1 MRYSITAKTLSLT
14 GLLLLLS
21 ISQPST
27 QLSAAPLPDT
37 GSILRDQQQ
46 SQQQP
51 QGQFR
56 APEQEKEPLLNT
68 GSNVQVVVKGFAFS
82 GYEGLVTEA
91 ELQQAVA
98 GSIGKSLT
106 FNELNSL
113 TDKVTALFK
122 AKGWLQAR
130 AYLPPQDITSGII
143 RVAIAQVKSDGNLT
157 IKRDKSARI
166 SPDYL
171 HGIGILP
178 LHAGKPIKEKE
189 LERSVLLM
197 NDLPGV
203 SAKASL
209 VPGSEPGTSGV
220 DVAVTEGRLFS
231 GMLYG
236 DNQGNR
242 YIGAW
247 RGTALVS
254 VNDPL
259 RRGDQLTLLLTEASG
274 LAQGRIGYSFP
285 IAFSGARAN
294 LSYTGMRYELGREL
308 APLQYKGNSNSID
321 AGISYP
327 TLRTRNANVTTS
339 FSYGYRGLIDTQA
352 DVNIHDKQINNA
364 TLMVSGDRYD
374 QLLGGGYTSYNAS
387 ITTGSLHESSD
398 LTAEYAKANLTEGS
412 YTRFNVALAR
422 LQHLSERFN
431 LNISGS
437 AQMAAGGNLDSS
449 EKFTL
454 GGPNGL
460 RAYPIGEAAGDEGQL
475 VSAEIRYALPLAAK
489 SGNLQLIGF
498 YDAGHI
504 TINNERYP
512 GDLSTATGRNDY
524 WLLGAGAGLNYAYSG
539 RFSVRG
545 IWAHVIGD
553 NAGRSTAG
561 NNSDGL
567 NDRSRFWLQ
576 STFSF

>member
-1 MRYSITAKTLSLT
+1 MSLT

-21 ISQPST
+21 LSQPSI
-27 QLSAAPLPDT
+27 QLSAAPVPDA

-46 SQQQP
+46 SQKQP
-51 QGQFR
+51 QVQLPVSEK
-56 APEQEKEPLLNT
+56 AKEPLLNT
-68 GSNVQVVVKGFAFS
+68 DSNVKVVVKGFTFS

-91 ELQQAVA
+91 ELQAVVA
-98 GSIGKSLT
+98 GSIDKSLT
-106 FNELNSL
+106 FEDLNAL
-113 TDKVTALFK
+113 TDKITALFK
-122 AKGWLQAR
+122 EKGWLQAR
-130 AYLPPQDITSGII
+130 AFLPPQDITSGII
-143 RVAIAQVKSDGNLT
+143 RIAIAQVKSDGNLT

-166 SPDYL
+166 CPDFL
-171 HGIGILP
+171 HRIGILS
-178 LHAGKPIKEKE
+178 LHAGKPIKELD

-203 SAKASL
+203 TAKAFL

-231 GMLYG
+231 ATLWG

-242 YIGAW
+242 YVGTW
-247 RGTALVS
+247 RGSAMVS
-254 VNDPL
+254 VNDPF
-259 RRGDQLTLLLTEASG
+259 RHGDQLTLLLTEASG
-274 LAQGRIGYSFP
+274 LAQGRVGYSFP
-285 IAFSGARAN
+285 IMFNGIRAN

-327 TLRTRNANVTTS
+327 MLRTRNANVTTS

-352 DVNIHDKQINNA
+352 DINIHDKRINNA

-374 QLLGGGYTSYNAS
+374 KLYGGGYTSYNAS

-398 LTAEYAKANLTEGS
+398 LTAEYARTNLTEGS
-412 YTRFNVALAR
+412 YTRFNAGLAR
-422 LQHLSERFN
+422 LQHISERVNVN
-431 LNISGS
+431 LSGS
-437 AQMAAGGNLDSS
+437 AQKAVGNLDSS

-498 YDAGHI
+498 YEAGHI
-504 TINNERYP
+504 TVNN
-512 GDLSTATGRNDY
+512 
-524 WLLGAGAGLNYAYSG
+524 
-539 RFSVRG
+539 
-545 IWAHVIGD
+545 
-553 NAGRSTAG
+553 
-561 NNSDGL
+561 
-567 NDRSRFWLQ
+567 
-576 STFSF
+576 

>member
-1 MRYSITAKTLSLT
+1 MSLT

-21 ISQPST
+21 LSQPSIK
-27 QLSAAPLPDT
+27 LSAVTIPDA

-46 SQQQP
+46 SQKQP
-51 QGQFR
+51 QGQLH
-56 APEQEKEPLLNT
+56 APEKEKELLLNT
-68 GSNVQVVVKGFAFS
+68 GSNVQVVVKGFTFS
-82 GYEGLVTEA
+82 GYEGLITEA
-91 ELQQAVA
+91 ELQQVVA
-98 GSIGKSLT
+98 GFIGKSLT

-113 TDKVTALFK
+113 TDKVTALLK
-122 AKGWLQAR
+122 GNGWLQAR

-143 RVAIAQVKSDGNLT
+143 RIAIAQVKSDGNLT
-157 IKRDKSARI
+157 IRPDKSTRI

-259 RRGDQLTLLLTEASG
+259 RHGDQLTLLLTEASG

-285 IAFSGARAN
+285 IAVSGVRAN
-294 LSYTGMRYELGREL
+294 LSYTGMGYELGREL
-308 APLQYKGNSNSID
+308 APLHYKGNSNSID
-321 AGISYP
+321 AGVSYP
-327 TLRTRNANVTTS
+327 MLRTRNANVITS

-364 TLMVSGDRYD
+364 TLIVSGDRYD
-374 QLLGGGYTSYNAS
+374 KLYGGGYTSYNAS
-387 ITTGSLHESSD
+387 LTIGSLHESSD
-398 LTAEYAKANLTEGS
+398 LMAEYARTNLTEGS

-422 LQHLSERFN
+422 LQHLTERVN

-437 AQMAAGGNLDSS
+437 AQMTAGNLDSS

-460 RAYPIGEAAGDEGQL
+460 RAYPIGEAAGDEGLL
-475 VSAEIRYALPLAAK
+475 VSTEIRYALPLDAK

-567 NDRSRFWLQ
+567 KDRSRFWLQ
-576 STFSF
+576 STFLF